1 MESLLVR
8 SILSGFKKAT
18 RVQIGE
24 YDEEFTKVSVYGD
37 TKNYV
42 TNQFNQT
49 KMKDIKKGELH
60 NGIDLAR
67 LTIYVG
73 SEEFMPIPVDFI
85 FDFLY
90 EKEDS
95 SMFVGVIAVDP
106 ITLHTDKTGVEAKLE
121 KSSVRKK
128 IWEDNSANNDEQYFF
143 GVGDKTVQTVIGDLT
158 LSYSYNSGSIFDF
171 LESSLKDALTE
182 NNQITDFIL
191 SLKDDTVDTRS

>member
-42 TNQFNQT
+42 VNQFNLT

-90 EKEDS
+90 KKEDS
-95 SMFVGVIAVDP
+95 SMFVEVIAVDP

-121 KSSVRKK
+121 KSSVIKK
-128 IWEDNSANNDEQYFF
+128 IWEDNSANKDEQCFF
-143 GVGDKTVQTVIGDLT
+143 GDQVVSTLTGDQTF
-158 LSYSYNSGSIFDF
+158 SYNSGSIFDF

>member
-42 TNQFNQT
+42 SNQFSLT
-49 KMKDIKKGELH
+49 KVKDIKKGKLN
-60 NGIDLAR
+60 NGIDLSR

-85 FDFLY
+85 FDFSY
-90 EKEDS
+90 KKEDPS
-95 SMFVGVIAVDP
+95 VFVEVIAVDP
-106 ITLHTDKTGVEAKLE
+106 ITLHTDKAGVEAKLE
-121 KSSVRKK
+121 KSSIRKK
-128 IWEDNSANNDEQYFF
+128 IWEDNDANKDEQYFF
-143 GVGDKTVQTVIGDLT
+143 GDRVVQTLTSDLT
-158 LSYSYNSGSIFDF
+158 FSYNPGSIFDF

>member
-42 TNQFNQT
+42 ANQFNLT

-60 NGIDLAR
+60 NGIDLSR
-67 LTIYVG
+67 LTIYIG

-85 FDFLY
+85 FDFSY
-90 EKEDS
+90 KKGDP
-95 SMFVGVIAVDP
+95 SMFVEVIAVDP
-106 ITLHTDKTGVEAKLE
+106 ITLHTDKTDVEAKLE

-128 IWEDNSANNDEQYFF
+128 IWEDNNVIKDDQYFF
-143 GVGDKTVQTVIGDLT
+143 GDKVVATLT
-158 LSYSYNSGSIFDF
+158 SDPTFSYNSGSIFDF

>member
-42 TNQFNQT
+42 ANQFNLT

-60 NGIDLAR
+60 NGIDLSR
-67 LTIYVG
+67 LTIYIG

-85 FDFLY
+85 FDFSY
-90 EKEDS
+90 KKGDS
-95 SMFVGVIAVDP
+95 SMFVEVIAVDP
-106 ITLHTDKTGVEAKLE
+106 ITLHTDKAGVEAKLE

-128 IWEDNSANNDEQYFF
+128 IWEDNSANKDEQCFF
-143 GVGDKTVQTVIGDLT
+143 EDQVVSSLT
-158 LSYSYNSGSIFDF
+158 SDTTFGYNSGSIFDF

-191 SLKDDTVDTRS
+191 SLKDDTVNTRS

>member
-42 TNQFNQT
+42 ANQFNLT
-49 KMKDIKKGELH
+49 KMKDIRKGELH

-85 FDFLY
+85 FDFSY
-90 EKEDS
+90 KKGDS
-95 SMFVGVIAVDP
+95 SMFVEVIAVDP
-106 ITLHTDKTGVEAKLE
+106 ITLHTDKAGVEAKLE
-121 KSSVRKK
+121 KSSIRKK
-128 IWEDNSANNDEQYFF
+128 IWEDNNANKDEQCFF
-143 GVGDKTVQTVIGDLT
+143 EDQVVSSLT
-158 LSYSYNSGSIFDF
+158 SDPTFSYNSGSIFDF